1 MRGIPYAQL
10 QPHQRIPAAPVSG
23 RAGMA
28 SGGRGDLVICD
39 LTSSSARSLTVL
51 ATSPSVRGH
60 LGPMRHRGGAPASPR
75 NHQPGG
81 IWVGVVT
88 PPFHKRVVS
97 ACDGSRLRLPFTSVW
112 CLACDGSRRFGSG
125 GFSGVCPIHVLGAPP
140 FGWGPWPTSSYVCEL
155 RRAILAR
162 GYRGCLRVCPCAGV
176 LRHGLVCDWRVRCGA
191 IRVCASG
198 VVLGTPGARASWGKE
213 GCVRGG
219 RRAGVAVESGTQSFS
234 LLPYHVLLGFHQS

>member
-1 MRGIPYAQL
+1 MPTCGTEGRVAACETSPTHCYVS
-10 QPHQRIPAAPVSG
+10 HQRIPAAPISG

-60 LGPMRHRGGAPASPR
+60 LDPMRHRGGAPASPR

-81 IWVGVVT
+81 IWVGVAT
-88 PPFHKRVVS
+88 PPFHKRGVS

-125 GFSGVCPIHVLGAPP
+125 GFSEVCPSM
-140 FGWGPWPTSSYVCEL
+140 FSGPHPSGG
-155 RRAILAR
+155 AR
-162 GYRGCLRVCPCAGV
+162 GLLPPT
-176 LRHGLVCDWRVRCGA
+176 
-191 IRVCASG
+191 CASCG
-198 VVLGTPGARASWGKE
+198 VRFWRA
-213 GCVRGG
+213 VIM
-219 RRAGVAVESGTQSFS
+219 AA
-234 LLPYHVLLGFHQS
+234 